1 MVACLLTWLSFPWHS
16 YLLSGLFEQ
25 AVSTALSVSDQTRTV
40 SLETECD
47 HDELLDILESAGMVL
62 VQALKELRR

>member
-1 MVACLLTWLSFPWHS
+1 MPWHS

-25 AVSTALSVSDQTRTV
+25 AVSAALSVSEQIHTV

-47 HDELLDILESAGMVL
+47 RDEVIDVLESAGMVL

>member
-1 MVACLLTWLSFPWHS
+1 M
-16 YLLSGLFEQ
+16 
-25 AVSTALSVSDQTRTV
+25 V

-47 HDELLDILESAGMVL
+47 RDELLDILESAGMVL